1 MMNNFEDLIEKEYS
15 NIAGI
20 AIRKDNHLIYEKY
33 FDEYTQDDALHI
45 ASVTKSI
52 ISILIGMAID
62 KGYMKNIEQ
71 HVLDF
76 FFRLYSETWR
86 KNHSKHHHSKF
97 VVNDCTL

>member
-1 MMNNFEDLIEKEYS
+1 MIHFCERIGIDIADVNVSNPKVRMMNNFEDLIGKEYA

-33 FDEYTQDDALHI
+33 FHGYTQDDALHI

-62 KGYMKNIEQ
+62 KGYIKI
-71 HVLDF
+71 
-76 FFRLYSETWR
+76 
-86 KNHSKHHHSKF
+86 
-97 VVNDCTL
+97 